1 MFCVGSLTWMILVEW
16 QVSNNPPSF
25 QIFLWPWLVSYEI
38 GGLWFPM
45 SLKEGFERNPF
56 SANIHQYGDVI
67 LSENIFEYLSGNFR
81 EQIGLQNPKSWKKH
95 WKNTLKYL
103 PP

>member
-1 MFCVGSLTWMILVEW
+1 V
-16 QVSNNPPSF
+16 
-25 QIFLWPWLVSYEI
+25 
-38 GGLWFPM
+38 

-81 EQIGLQNPKSWKKH
+81 EQIGLQNPKSSKKTFKKH
-95 WKNTLKYL
+95 FKIFVFAGWIHPVSKYL
-103 PP
+103 SP